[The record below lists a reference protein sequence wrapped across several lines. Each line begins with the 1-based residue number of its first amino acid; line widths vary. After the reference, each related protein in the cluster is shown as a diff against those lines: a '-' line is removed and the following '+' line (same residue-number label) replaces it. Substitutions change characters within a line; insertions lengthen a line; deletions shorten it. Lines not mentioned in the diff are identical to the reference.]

1 MHAVASFTQ
10 PVYVTAPQGDRR
22 EFFVVERA
30 GRIRIV
36 RRGHKLRHS
45 FLNIRGLVDLPF
57 PNNQFRDQGGLA
69 SMAFAPD
76 YRSSGRFNGPV
87 YRISG

>member
-1 MHAVASFTQ
+1 VFLPASATALRMHAVTSFTQ
-10 PVYVTAPQGDRR
+10 PVYVTAQGDRR

-30 GRIRIV
+30 GRIHIV

-57 PNNQFRDQGGLA
+57 PNDQFRG
-69 SMAFAPD
+69 
-76 YRSSGRFNGPV
+76 
-87 YRISG
+87 